1 MTADRKSVLRVVGP
15 DESPRRAMPEVL
27 SLDEAIKRGTY
38 LQILIAQRSQMVTD
52 LAETKGP
59 ALAALHR
66 QISVT
71 SKEIES
77 LMSRDSD
84 EAEGGANVEDGE
96 FDAEAI

>member
-1 MTADRKSVLRVVGP
+1 MPARKSVLRAVGP
-15 DESPRRAMPEVL
+15 DEAPASRMPEVL
-27 SLDEAIKRGTY
+27 SLDDAIKRGSY
-38 LQILIAQRSQMVTD
+38 LQILIAQRAQMVVD

-77 LMSRDSD
+77 LLSRESD
-84 EAEGGANVEDGE
+84 EAEGGADVEDGE

>member
-1 MTADRKSVLRVVGP
+1 MSDIRKSVLRVVGP
-15 DESPRRAMPEVL
+15 DEAPSRVMPEVL
-27 SLDEAIKRGTY
+27 TLDEAIKRGSY
-38 LQILIAQRSQMVTD
+38 LQILIAQRSQMVDD

-66 QISVT
+66 QISIT

-77 LMSRDSD
+77 LLSRESD

-96 FDAEAI
+96 FNAEAI

>member
-1 MTADRKSVLRVVGP
+1 
-15 DESPRRAMPEVL
+15 MPEVL
-27 SLDEAIKRGTY
+27 SLEEAITRGSY
-38 LQILIAQRSQMVTD
+38 LQILIAQRAEMVAD
-52 LAETKGP
+52 LPETKGP

-66 QISVT
+66 QISIT

-77 LMSRDSD
+77 LLSRDSD